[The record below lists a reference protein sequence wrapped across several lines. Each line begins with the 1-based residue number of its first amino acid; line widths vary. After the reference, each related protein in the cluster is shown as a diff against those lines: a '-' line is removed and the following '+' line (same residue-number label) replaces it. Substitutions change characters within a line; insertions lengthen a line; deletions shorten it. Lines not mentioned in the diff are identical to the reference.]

1 MPLTTAEVATRLRV
15 HEDTVRRYIKQ
26 GRLRAVK
33 GPGPKGQ
40 FRVSEEAL
48 AEYVEQQTVTV
59 ESA

>member
-1 MPLTTAEVATRLRV
+1 MPLTTAEVAARLRV

-48 AEYVEQQTVTV
+48 AEYIEQQTFTA
-59 ESA
+59 EPA